1 MQFPEK
7 WLRELVDPELGPD
20 SLARLLTMAGLEVED
35 WRPVSPPFSGVVV
48 GEVLKVEKHPG
59 ADKLSVCRTNV
70 GTSQSLTIVCGAPNV
85 VTGMKAPCAL
95 VGAKLPQS
103 STSQPSEIKTTVVR
117 GVESHGMLCSA
128 KELGLSED
136 HSGLLILRPDAPV
149 GMNVRD
155 LLELNDNIF
164 SVKLTPNR
172 ADCLSLLGI
181 AREVAA
187 LTRAPLRRPE
197 VHAVAKT
204 SEATVAVKISAPEGC
219 GRFTG
224 RVIRN
229 VNANAASPEWI
240 TRRLERA
247 GQRSISALVDVT
259 NYVMLELGRP
269 LHVYD
274 LDKLKG
280 GIEVRFGKKG
290 EALQLLNEQ
299 TVHIDENVLAIT
311 DGSGPIGLAGIMG
324 GDSTKADLNTKNIFL
339 EAAFFFPDAIAGR
352 ARRYNFTSDA
362 SHRFERGVDF
372 NNNIDGIERATA
384 LILEICGGEP
394 GPVQDTIA
402 KLPKRH
408 PARMRVAR
416 ARKVIGVPIE
426 SSEIEDIF
434 TRLGF
439 EHRRESNADEESFI
453 VMPPSYRFDIENE
466 EDLIEEVARLYGFE
480 RIPAKLP
487 LTLAAIPSLPE
498 QRRSLHDLRECL
510 AAADYQEVINY
521 SFVDEQWERDFA
533 GNAEPIRLLNP
544 IASQLAVMR
553 STLIGGLV
561 ANVRYNLNRK
571 LERVRIFEVGRTF
584 LRDTNV
590 VDGDR
595 EVAGVRQPVRIAA
608 GALGTAD
615 EQQWGVAARQV
626 DFFDLKR
633 DIERM
638 VAPDQLRVI
647 PWPHPALH
655 PGRSARVL
663 VHGSQIGWLGELH
676 PHLQRKYELPVP
688 LVLFELE
695 VDPLLVRAIPRYLET
710 SKFPPVQRDLSY
722 IFNENIPVQ
731 LILDGLMRSK
741 AAIVDAISV
750 FESYRGKGIEVGKKG
765 LAFRVL
771 LQDTQK
777 TLTDGEVDA
786 AMAGLRRVLE
796 QEYGAKLRQ

>member
-1 MQFPEK
+1 
-7 WLRELVDPELGPD
+7 
-20 SLARLLTMAGLEVED
+20 
-35 WRPVSPPFSGVVV
+35 
-48 GEVLKVEKHPG
+48 
-59 ADKLSVCRTNV
+59 
-70 GTSQSLTIVCGAPNV
+70 
-85 VTGMKAPCAL
+85 
-95 VGAKLPQS
+95 
-103 STSQPSEIKTTVVR
+103 
-117 GVESHGMLCSA
+117 
-128 KELGLSED
+128 
-136 HSGLLILRPDAPV
+136 
-149 GMNVRD
+149 
-155 LLELNDNIF
+155 
-164 SVKLTPNR
+164 
-172 ADCLSLLGI
+172 
-181 AREVAA
+181 
-187 LTRAPLRRPE
+187 
-197 VHAVAKT
+197 
-204 SEATVAVKISAPEGC
+204 
-219 GRFTG
+219 
-224 RVIRN
+224 
-229 VNANAASPEWI
+229 
-240 TRRLERA
+240 
-247 GQRSISALVDVT
+247 
-259 NYVMLELGRP
+259 
-269 LHVYD
+269 
-274 LDKLKG
+274 
-280 GIEVRFGKKG
+280 
-290 EALQLLNEQ
+290 
-299 TVHIDENVLAIT
+299 
-311 DGSGPIGLAGIMG
+311 
-324 GDSTKADLNTKNIFL
+324 
-339 EAAFFFPDAIAGR
+339 
-352 ARRYNFTSDA
+352 
-362 SHRFERGVDF
+362 
-372 NNNIDGIERATA
+372 
-384 LILEICGGEP
+384 
-394 GPVQDTIA
+394 
-402 KLPKRH
+402 
-408 PARMRVAR
+408 
-416 ARKVIGVPIE
+416 
-426 SSEIEDIF
+426 
-434 TRLGF
+434 
-439 EHRRESNADEESFI
+439 
-453 VMPPSYRFDIENE
+453 
-466 EDLIEEVARLYGFE
+466 
-480 RIPAKLP
+480 
-487 LTLAAIPSLPE
+487 IPSLPE

-590 VDGDR
+590 IDGDR

-750 FESYRGKGIEVGKKG
+750 FDSYRGKGIEVGKKG